1 MRARIMRTLDVF
13 IPADIKEFEQNEEM
27 VRARS
32 IVFFNLVNLVAS
44 LGLILALAMGMHTS
58 DELRQIMPYT
68 LMTGCVGNVLALWIF
83 YHSGL
88 FAVASNIYVLS
99 LYLSNTVTILALNNP
114 QYVILLLPLLAL
126 PVVMS
131 LIANHLS
138 ALVWLA
144 IVTFTPS
151 TLAVFSDFELDQF
164 FSGSYFTTCFGLFL
178 ALYMG
183 NYYRESMRERLN
195 SERTQFEFAAAH
207 DSLTGIPN
215 RATFDRRLQ
224 ECIDYCT
231 LHDTKA
237 VLIYIDLDK
246 FKPINDTYGHQAG
259 DIVLKTVSK
268 RLRQLVRTADTVARL
283 GGDEFAI
290 LFEQCDP
297 LKIDA
302 IIKRVAVVVSEPI
315 QVFDNTLS
323 VGCSIGKVVCPDDGL
338 HPEQLAHKADERMY
352 RQKRR
357 DEPVSNVAPING
369 PR

>member
-1 MRARIMRTLDVF
+1 MRARIVRTLDIF
-13 IPADIKEFEQNEEM
+13 IPPDIKEFEQNEEM

-32 IVFFNLVNLVAS
+32 IVFFNLANLIVSVVLLAS
-44 LGLILALAMGMHTS
+44 MAMGLYMP
-58 DELRQIMPYT
+58 DEIRSVLPYALT
-68 LMTGCVGNVLALWIF
+68 ASCLANALALWIF
-83 YHSGL
+83 YNSGL
-88 FAVASNIYVLS
+88 FAVAGNIYVLT
-99 LYLSNTVTILALNNP
+99 LYLTTTVTVLMIRQP
-114 QYVILLLPLLAL
+114 GYDTLLMPLLAL
-126 PVVMS
+126 PVIVA

-138 ALVWLA
+138 AVVWLV
-144 IVTFTPS
+144 IVTVTPN
-151 TLAVFSDFELDQF
+151 TVFF
-164 FSGSYFTTCFGLFL
+164 FNGTDPDRYFIGSYFTSCFGLFL

-207 DSLTGIPN
+207 DALTGIPN

-224 ECIDYCT
+224 ECIDFCT

-259 DIVLKTVSK
+259 DIVLKTIST
-268 RLRQLVRTADTVARL
+268 RLRYLVRSTDTVARL

-297 LKIDA
+297 LKIDP
-302 IIKRVAVVVSEPI
+302 IIDRVAAVVSEPI

-323 VGCSIGKVVCPDDGL
+323 VGCSIGKVICPDDGL

-352 RQKRR
+352 REKRR
-357 DEPVSNVAPING
+357 DDPASNVSTINF